1 MKQGFFD
8 FYDEHDRFDASPW
21 RKALLSPQ
29 LTEKLEALEQQEA
42 AQAAAHGLS
51 TAGQVVQLFA
61 LLGAALLIVVAVM
74 GGNAMWLIG
83 SAAGILAYVALHIAA
98 RRRAA
103 AGAATDEA
111 QALSQ
116 QRAALEAAVRSAL
129 GIPED
134 AVQVDILR
142 RCWQPGDEERSG
154 IVQLGDYGNHPRFAW
169 VSEGRLHLADSG
181 ETYAFALGE
190 LGIPVKKDLKLL
202 LPRWNK
208 PEPPT
213 AAAYRPFRL
222 SVGAGGVYCRPF
234 FEVDVADT
242 GRVLRFPAYEMPTLL
257 RLTGLGGFAQS

>member
-8 FYDEHDRFDASPW
+8 FYDEANAFDTAPW
-21 RKALLSPQ
+21 RKALLAPQ
-29 LTEKLEALEQQEA
+29 LTEKLEDLEQQEYALA
-42 AQAAAHGLS
+42 AGHGLS
-51 TAGQVVQLFA
+51 TGAQIIQLFA

-74 GGNAMWLIG
+74 SGNTLWLPCAGALLAIYILLRRIG
-83 SAAGILAYVALHIAA
+83 K
-98 RRRAA
+98 RRAA
-103 AGAATDEA
+103 AGQATEEA
-111 QALSQ
+111 RALAQ
-116 QRAALEAAVRSAL
+116 QRTVLEAAVRASL

-142 RCWQPGDEERSG
+142 RCWQPGDEDRSG

-169 VSEGRLHLADSG
+169 ASDDHLYLADST
-181 ETYAFALGE
+181 EAYAFTFAE
-190 LGIPVKKDLKLL
+190 LGIPAKVDIRLL

-213 AAAYRPFRL
+213 SAAWRAFHL

-234 FEVDVADT
+234 FEVGVADT

-257 RLTGLGGFAQS
+257 QLTGLGGFAQR